1 MALKDQFT
9 AWRTEHPRGTRIPVH
24 LWAAASELVGEYGS
38 NRLARELGLNRDS
51 LKARIAQAQAGQ
63 QKKGTAQSPPQFI
76 ELVSRSPM
84 TSMGIAP
91 QCMVELTNARG
102 AKMHVTLNDPS
113 LQALPNLCRT
123 FLEMA

>member
-1 MALKDQFT
+1 MA
-9 AWRTEHPRGTRIPVH
+9 AVTRF
-24 LWAAASELVGEYGS
+24 
-38 NRLARELGLNRDS
+38 LGLNRDS

-63 QKKGTAQSPPQFI
+63 QKNGAAQSTPQFV
-76 ELVSRSPM
+76 ELVNRSPM
-84 TSMGIAP
+84 TSMGVVP